1 MQKPDIKLISIINRI
16 ASGAAGVVAILLPIG
31 YFAIVYQY
39 ETASLDTEVEI
50 NAYIIT
56 QLINKNPEMWRFE
69 HERLAEFMARRPNKG
84 NPEIRRILD
93 NKNNTVVESRD
104 KLKAPF
110 ATRAGNLMDSGR
122 VVGSIEISRSLRP
135 LLINTGLI
143 SLLGLLL
150 GSAVFFTLRTFPARA
165 EKALRQSEERYRS
178 LVENARDVIYTISAE
193 GTIASLNPAFEEISG
208 WEKNEWLGKHFTH
221 IIHPADLPFATE
233 VSHRVL
239 NGETPP
245 THELRIQ
252 LSSGAYLVGEFTV
265 TPLMQDGK
273 VVGILGI
280 ARDITG
286 RKLFEQQLEKKNREL
301 ESAYEE
307 LKKAQSR
314 ILQQEK
320 MASIG
325 QLAAGVAH
333 EINNPTGFIMSNL
346 GSLQKYADR
355 LSEFITAQSEAL
367 RVLSNTVEKGNG
379 NLLAGIEELR
389 KTLKINYIVED
400 TKNLIKESLDG
411 TDRIKRIVRDLKSF
425 SHTDDAAHKMADIN
439 SGMEST
445 INIVWNELK
454 YKASVKKEF
463 GNIPMTKCNPGQ
475 LNQVFMNILVNAAH
489 AIEKQGEITVKTWRE
504 GEHIHISIADTG
516 CGIPEDK
523 LGKIF
528 EPFFTTKEVG
538 KGTGLGLSIAYDI
551 VKKHNGEIKVE
562 SEINKGTTF
571 IVRIP
576 LTEREQPYGDIRTF
590 TTQG

>member
-1 MQKPDIKLISIINRI
+1 MSHRTMQKPDIKLISIINRI
-16 ASGAAGVVAILLPIG
+16 ASGVAGVVAILLPTG
-31 YFAIVYQY
+31 YFAIAYQY

-56 QLINKNPEMWRFE
+56 QLVNKNPEMWRFE

-110 ATRAGNLMDSGR
+110 VTRAGNLMDSGR

-143 SLLGLLL
+143 SLLGLLP

-178 LVENARDVIYTISAE
+178 LVENARDIIYTISAE
-193 GTIASLNPAFEEISG
+193 GTIASLNPAFEELSG
-208 WEKNEWLGKHFTH
+208 WEKNEWLGRHFTH

-233 VSHRVL
+233 VYHRVL

-265 TPLMQDGK
+265 TPLVQDGK
-273 VVGILGI
+273 AVGILGI

-286 RKLFEQQLEKKNREL
+286 RKLSEQQLEKKNREL

-367 RVLSNTVEKGNG
+367 RALSNTVERGNG

-389 KTLKINYIVED
+389 KTLKVDYIVED

-411 TDRIKRIVRDLKSF
+411 ADRIKRIVRDLKGF

-475 LNQVFMNILVNAAH
+475 LNQVFMNILINAAH

-551 VKKHNGEIKVE
+551 VKKHNGEITAV
-562 SEINKGTTF
+562 SETGKGTKF
-571 IVRIP
+571 SVKIP
-576 LTEREQPYGDIRTF
+576 IEEG
-590 TTQG
+590 